1 MLSRT
6 QQSCGGKSNLE
17 GRHHLTLLLT
27 VSEVVVVLHRD
38 EGGEVVC
45 DGIVCNF
52 RVNTPI
58 SYEYGEIKMTY
69 FEVVGLK
76 DGENH
81 DQNLVGETS

>member
-1 MLSRT
+1 MTGEKGTYLK
-6 QQSCGGKSNLE
+6 GGE
-17 GRHHLTLLLT
+17 HLTLLLT

-69 FEVVGLK
+69 FGAVGLK

>member
-1 MLSRT
+1 MTGEKGR
-6 QQSCGGKSNLE
+6 NLE
-17 GRHHLTLLLT
+17 SGEHLTLLLT

-38 EGGEVVC
+38 EGGEIVC

-52 RVNTPI
+52 PVNASI

-69 FEVVGLK
+69 FGAVGLK
-76 DGENH
+76 DNENH

>member
-1 MLSRT
+1 MT
-6 QQSCGGKSNLE
+6 EEKGTYLE
-17 GRHHLTLLLT
+17 SGEHLTLLLT

-52 RVNTPI
+52 PVNASI
-58 SYEYGEIKMTY
+58 SYGYAQIKMTY
-69 FEVVGLK
+69 FGAVGLR
-76 DGENH
+76 DAENH